1 MRIPLE
7 AVGFTIRETAHVVEA
22 IIVFIFRESPFRPSR
37 VLSSADPFP
46 AQTTSSLSVSSPVG
60 RNSRDDV
67 QSVSEWLTFPLSA
80 AVFVGFVMYQQNQ
93 GQIKAKAREAGKK
106 RA

>member
-1 MRIPLE
+1 MSEILKGLTELLRGILHILVSIVRIPLE

-22 IIVFIFRESPFRPSR
+22 IIVFIFHNFFT
-37 VLSSADPFP
+37 LGF
-46 AQTTSSLSVSSPVG
+46 L
-60 RNSRDDV
+60 
-67 QSVSEWLTFPLSA
+67 A